1 MSTVKSKKLQVGTDA
16 TSTNNFTIYQPS
28 TPDGTLRIG
37 QGDADSP
44 TEVARITSTGIS
56 SSGNIIQVAQS
67 TKTNTFSTTSQ
78 TFVDITDLEVAI
90 TPSST
95 SSKIML
101 FYNVS
106 CGTVTGHAMLKAVR
120 TIGGTSSDVLVG
132 DADGSNR
139 IRANHKIYNSST
151 YATTYTTSSMVGQ
164 ILDTPNTT
172 SPVIYKI
179 QGAISPYS
187 TAYTLVVN
195 RTGNTSNLSWD
206 ARTCS
211 QITVMEVAA

>member
-56 SSGNIIQVAQS
+56 SSGNIIQVVQAQ
-67 TKTNTFSTTSQ
+67 KTNTFSTNSQ
-78 TFVDITDLEVAI
+78 TFVDITDLEVTI
-90 TPSST
+90 TPLST
-95 SSKIML
+95 SSKIL
-101 FYNVS
+101 LLYNVS
-106 CGTVTGHAMLKAVR
+106 CGVTSGHSVIKAVR
-120 TIGGTSSDVLVG
+120 TIGGTTTDVLVG

-139 IRANHKIYNSST
+139 VRANNKIYNTST
-151 YATTYTTSSMVGQ
+151 YNTTYTTYSMVGQ
-164 ILDTPNTT
+164 ILDSPNTT
-172 SPVIYKI
+172 SAVTYKI
-179 QGAISPYS
+179 QGASPYS
-187 TAYTLVVN
+187 ASYTLVVN
-195 RTGNTSNLSWD
+195 RTGTTGDLSWD
-206 ARTCS
+206 ARTSS